1 MAKPNTYV
9 QLLAARQRIAEL
21 ESRLEMMKGSTL
33 QQSLDMAQIAL
44 HEKLG
49 FGPDRNAKFAAAFWE
64 TFLEYAA
71 LCVGD
76 GADDPEIVYTKDVV
90 DRMLREACG
99 DDILPFDERYSVEN
113 LYRRD
118 RDLGGLTHA
127 AD

>member
-9 QLLAARQRIAEL
+9 QLKAAQKQIAEL
-21 ESRLEMMKGSTL
+21 SYRLEMMKGFTL

-49 FGPDRNAKFAAAFWE
+49 FGPERNAKFAAAFWE

-99 DDILPFDERYSVEN
+99 DDILPFDERYSLEH

-118 RDLGGLTHA
+118 RDTEGQLHA
-127 AD
+127 EG

>member
-9 QLLAARQRIAEL
+9 QLKAAQKQIAEL
-21 ESRLEMMKGSTL
+21 SYRLEMMKGFTL

-49 FGPDRNAKFAAAFWE
+49 FEPERNAKFAAAFWE

-99 DDILPFDERYSVEN
+99 DDILPFDERYSLEH

-118 RDLGGLTHA
+118 RDTEGQLHA
-127 AD
+127 EG

>member
-9 QLLAARQRIAEL
+9 QLKAAQKQIAEL
-21 ESRLEMMKGSTL
+21 SYRLEMMKGFTL

-49 FGPDRNAKFAAAFWE
+49 FGPERNAKFAAAFWE

-99 DDILPFDERYSVEN
+99 DDILPFDERYSLEC

-118 RDLGGLTHA
+118 RDLEGQIHA
-127 AD
+127 EG

>member
-9 QLLAARQRIAEL
+9 QLKAAQKQIAEF
-21 ESRLEMMKGSTL
+21 SYRLEMMKGFTL

-49 FGPDRNAKFAAAFWE
+49 FGPERNAKFAAAFWE

-99 DDILPFDERYSVEN
+99 DDILPFDERYSLEH

-118 RDLGGLTHA
+118 RDLEGKLRAEG
-127 AD
+127 

>member
-9 QLLAARQRIAEL
+9 QLKAAQKQIAEL
-21 ESRLEMMKGSTL
+21 SYRLEMMKGFTL

-49 FGPDRNAKFAAAFWE
+49 FGSERNAKFAAAFWE
-64 TFLEYAA
+64 TFQEYAA

-99 DDILPFDERYSVEN
+99 DDILPFDERYSPEH

-118 RDLGGLTHA
+118 RDLEGKLRAEG
-127 AD
+127 

>member
-9 QLLAARQRIAEL
+9 QLKAAQKQIAEL
-21 ESRLEMMKGSTL
+21 SYRLEMMKGFTL

-49 FGPDRNAKFAAAFWE
+49 FGPERNAKFAAAFWE

-90 DRMLREACG
+90 NRMLREACG
-99 DDILPFDERYSVEN
+99 DDILPFDERYSLEH

-118 RDLGGLTHA
+118 RDPEGQLHA
-127 AD
+127 EG

>member
-9 QLLAARQRIAEL
+9 QLKAAQKQIAEL
-21 ESRLEMMKGSTL
+21 SYRLEMMKGFTL

-49 FGPDRNAKFAAAFWE
+49 FGPERNAKFAAAFWE

-99 DDILPFDERYSVEN
+99 DDILPFDERYSLEH

-118 RDLGGLTHA
+118 RDLEGKLRAEG
-127 AD
+127 

>member
-9 QLLAARQRIAEL
+9 QLKAAQKQIAEL
-21 ESRLEMMKGSTL
+21 SYRLEMMKGFTL

-49 FGPDRNAKFAAAFWE
+49 FGPERNAKFAAAFWE
-64 TFLEYAA
+64 TFQEYAA

-99 DDILPFDERYSVEN
+99 DDILPFDERYSPEH

-118 RDLGGLTHA
+118 RDLEGKLRAEG
-127 AD
+127 

>member
-9 QLLAARQRIAEL
+9 QLKAAQKQIAEL
-21 ESRLEMMKGSTL
+21 SYRLEMMKGFTL

-49 FGPDRNAKFAAAFWE
+49 FGPERNAKFAVAFWE

-90 DRMLREACG
+90 DRMFREACG
-99 DDILPFDERYSVEN
+99 DDILPFDERYSLEH

-118 RDLGGLTHA
+118 RDLEGKLRAEG
-127 AD
+127 

>member
-21 ESRLEMMKGSTL
+21 ESRLEMMKGFTL

-49 FGPDRNAKFAAAFWE
+49 FGPERNAKFAAAFWE
-64 TFLEYAA
+64 TFMEYAA

-76 GADDPEIVYTKDVV
+76 GADDPEIVYTKNVV

-99 DDILPFDERYSVEN
+99 GDILPFDERYSLDH
-113 LYRRD
+113 LYWRD
-118 RDLGGLTHA
+118 RDLEGRHHA
-127 AD
+127 ES

>member
-9 QLLAARQRIAEL
+9 QLKAAQKQIAEL
-21 ESRLEMMKGSTL
+21 SYRLEMMKGFTL

-49 FGPDRNAKFAAAFWE
+49 FGPERNAKFAAAFCE

-99 DDILPFDERYSVEN
+99 DDILPFDERYSLEH

-118 RDLGGLTHA
+118 RDLEGQIHA
-127 AD
+127 EG

>member
-9 QLLAARQRIAEL
+9 QLKAAQKQIAEL
-21 ESRLEMMKGSTL
+21 SYRLEMMKGFTL

-49 FGPDRNAKFAAAFWE
+49 FGPERNAKFAAAFWE

-99 DDILPFDERYSVEN
+99 DDILPFDERYSLEH

-118 RDLGGLTHA
+118 RDLEGRHHA
-127 AD
+127 ES

>member
-21 ESRLEMMKGSTL
+21 ESRLEMMKGFTL

-49 FGPDRNAKFAAAFWE
+49 FGPERNAKFAAAFWE
-64 TFLEYAA
+64 TFMEYAA

-99 DDILPFDERYSVEN
+99 GDILPFDEHYSLEH
-113 LYRRD
+113 LYWRD
-118 RDLGGLTHA
+118 RDLEGRHHA
-127 AD
+127 ES

>member
-21 ESRLEMMKGSTL
+21 ESRLEMMKGFTL

-49 FGPDRNAKFAAAFWE
+49 FGPERNAKFAAAFWE
-64 TFLEYAA
+64 TFMEYAA

-76 GADDPEIVYTKDVV
+76 GADDPEIVYTKNVV

-99 DDILPFDERYSVEN
+99 GDILPFDERYSLEH
-113 LYRRD
+113 LYWRD
-118 RDLGGLTHA
+118 RDLEGRHHA
-127 AD
+127 EG